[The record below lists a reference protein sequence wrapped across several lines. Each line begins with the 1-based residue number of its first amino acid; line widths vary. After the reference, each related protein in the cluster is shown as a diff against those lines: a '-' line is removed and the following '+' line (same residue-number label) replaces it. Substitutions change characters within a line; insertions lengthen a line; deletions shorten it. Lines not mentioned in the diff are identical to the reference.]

1 MINLF
6 IKGGPLMW
14 PILLC
19 SIVAFA
25 VAVDKVYVFIKARRE
40 IIPSLEM
47 INDLISRNDY
57 SYNLDNLKTKSS
69 VINAVNII
77 IGESLKTN
85 TVGHILEHRISK
97 ELSSFMRH
105 LEKRLNTLAVIINI
119 APVLGLLGT
128 VTGMIKAFMT
138 IQTLNTQVNPSHL
151 AGGIWEALITTA
163 AGLFVAIPAQ
173 VVYHYFDMRSEEI
186 RISLSE
192 TYGDLVEFL
201 TSKEC

>member
-1 MINLF
+1 MVSLF

-19 SIVAFA
+19 SVVAFA
-25 VAVDKVYVFIKARRE
+25 VAVEKAYVFIKARKE
-40 IIPSLEM
+40 IMPSLES
-47 INDLISRNDY
+47 INYYIRKND
-57 SYNLDNLKTKSS
+57 SFYNMDQLKIRSNTITYINVLVSEGVKS
-69 VINAVNII
+69 
-77 IGESLKTN
+77 N
-85 TVGHILEHRISK
+85 TAGHILEHRISK
-97 ELSSFMRH
+97 ELSALMRH
-105 LEKRLNTLAVIINI
+105 LERRLNTLAVIINI

-173 VVYHYFDMRSEEI
+173 VVYHYFDMRSDEI
-186 RISLSE
+186 RIYLTE
-192 TYGDLVEFL
+192 TYGDLIEFL
-201 TSKEC
+201 TAKES